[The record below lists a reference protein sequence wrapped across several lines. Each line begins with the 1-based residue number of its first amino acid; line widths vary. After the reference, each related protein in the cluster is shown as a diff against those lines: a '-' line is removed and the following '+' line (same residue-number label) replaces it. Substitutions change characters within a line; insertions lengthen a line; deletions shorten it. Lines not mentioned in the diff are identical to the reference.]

1 MIRPWTTN
9 DLEAVQRVLLE
20 TWLDAY
26 SSFIP
31 KSDLETYFQNH
42 YNLGAL
48 TELMSTEGIDGL
60 LAEVDGDV
68 VGFARTTYNK
78 DENRFTVTSL
88 YVLPQHQGKGLG
100 QQLLEHAERIAARYG
115 ADSIWLG
122 VMEQNTRALTWYQR
136 IGFTFVEVAP
146 FVMGSTTVPHLI
158 GYRPLTSK
166 ANQSAHNG
174 A

>member
-31 KSDLETYFQNH
+31 RSDLEWYFQKH
-42 YNLGAL
+42 YSLEAL
-48 TELMSTEGIDGL
+48 TTLMATEGIDGL
-60 LAEVDGDV
+60 IAEVNDEV
-68 VGFARTTYNK
+68 VGFARTTYERT
-78 DENRFTVTSL
+78 ENRFTVTSL
-88 YVLPQHQGKGLG
+88 YVLPLHQGKGLG
-100 QQLLEHAERIAARYG
+100 QQLLEHAEKIAARYG
-115 ADSIWLG
+115 ADSVWLG
-122 VMEQNTRALTWYQR
+122 VMEQNTPALEWYQR

-158 GYRPLTSK
+158 GYRPLK
-166 ANQSAHNG
+166 PEKPESAPEG